1 MDWYKAKKYIII
13 MLAAMNIILLISIFA
28 HNNNVSIDNPYFS
41 RDSLRDFDNILQ
53 KEGIELATELP
64 RNIYNVGVINV
75 EYEDINQES
84 HPKLFEDFPETKILE
99 NNKKIELQIKQQ
111 KIPMLNGKKFNIS
124 DADNRKKFAEEFLA
138 IYFAGHG
145 YNLKFKNQDSLLIY
159 NPVIDNRIFED
170 SYVEFVF
177 DEGSVT
183 ISAIAIHP
191 RQNVENGKRSTT
203 SVEGVLN
210 ALPSLSEGDKI
221 IAIDFIYYFDLSDEE
236 LYKVKNAR
244 AFPHWR
250 IITDTS
256 KVVYVSAFKY

>member
-1 MDWYKAKKYIII
+1 MEWYKAKKYIII
-13 MLAAMNIILLISIFA
+13 MLAIMNIILLISILA

-53 KEGIELATELP
+53 KEGIQLATELP
-64 RNIYNVGVINV
+64 RAIYNVDIINV
-75 EYEDINQES
+75 EYEDINPES
-84 HPKLFEDFPETKILE
+84 HPRLFEDFPEIKILE
-99 NNKKIELQIKQQ
+99 NNKKIELKIKQENL
-111 KIPMLNGKKFNIS
+111 PVLNGKKYNIS
-124 DADNRKKFAEEFLA
+124 NGENRKNFAEEFLA
-138 IYFAGHG
+138 RYFASHG

-159 NPVIDNRIFED
+159 NPIIENRIFED

-177 DEGSVT
+177 DEDSVT
-183 ISAIAIHP
+183 IAAIEIHP
-191 RQNVENGKRSTT
+191 NKSVDNAKRSIT
-203 SVEGVLN
+203 SIEGVLN
-210 ALPSLSEGDKI
+210 ALPSLSEGDNI
-221 IAIDFIYYFDLSDEE
+221 IAIEFIYYFDLSDEE